1 MPSKANH
8 RKESK
13 KMTNEELITT
23 IRDVKGATQYI
34 DAVIDQ
40 VIAALGGEPTQE
52 DIHQLQLK
60 LEDV

>member
-1 MPSKANH
+1 
-8 RKESK
+8 
-13 KMTNEELITT
+13 MTNEELITT